1 MCGKECLN
9 FADSPTR
16 GLPAPNLTLLKVR
29 DCLHLKSLP
38 ENMDTLLPSLQILDI
53 ASCQQVESFL
63 EGLPPNMNC
72 LAIDASALP
81 KGSSRVRKDCSLLI
95 NYYCLVMIA
104 GKRSAFLRRTS
115 TSISTLPIKEFQNL
129 RSLDKKGLQI
139 LTSLQRLSITNYP
152 RLK

>member
-1 MCGKECLN
+1 
-9 FADSPTR
+9 
-16 GLPAPNLTLLKVR
+16 
-29 DCLHLKSLP
+29 
-38 ENMDTLLPSLQILDI
+38 MDTRLPSLQILDI
-53 ASCQQVESFL
+53 TSCQQVESFL
-63 EGLPPNMNC
+63 EGLPTNMNC

-81 KGSSRVRKDCSLLI
+81 KGSSGVCKDCSLLI

-139 LTSLQRLSITNYP
+139 LTSLQLLSITNYP